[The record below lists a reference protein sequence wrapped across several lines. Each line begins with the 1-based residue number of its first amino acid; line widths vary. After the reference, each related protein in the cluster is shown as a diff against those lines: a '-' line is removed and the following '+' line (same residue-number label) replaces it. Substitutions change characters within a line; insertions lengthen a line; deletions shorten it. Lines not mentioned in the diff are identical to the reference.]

1 VLVALPP
8 VQWLALAALAAQTAL
23 PPILVA
29 ICAPPLLAARGVIVA
44 LMAVPPVRLEL
55 ARQGWRVRLLALPL
69 VRLGQNQQ
77 LALAALAAQTA
88 LPPILVAICAW
99 FAGTVCSTHA
109 DYRRAADRLAAMASL
124 AALYSAPAAD

>member
-1 VLVALPP
+1 
-8 VQWLALAALAAQTAL
+8 
-23 PPILVA
+23 
-29 ICAPPLLAARGVIVA
+29 
-44 LMAVPPVRLEL
+44 MAVPPVRLEL